1 MERGIVSAWLDNTA
15 DAPNAMWR
23 INRFPHIV
31 SARQQRGEEAMR
43 IAYLAAMAALTLS
56 IGIPAS

>member
-1 MERGIVSAWLDNTA
+1 
-15 DAPNAMWR
+15 MWR
-23 INRFPHIV
+23 INCFPHIV
-31 SARQQRGEEAMR
+31 GARQQRGEEAMR

>member
-1 MERGIVSAWLDNTA
+1 
-15 DAPNAMWR
+15 MWR
-23 INRFPHIV
+23 INCFPHIV